1 MTKFTKNVKNPFTK
15 CTVLSEEVCD
25 IQLLTTDIESREENG
40 YMHIMR
46 GSST

>member
-1 MTKFTKNVKNPFTK
+1 MTKFTKNVKNLFTK
-15 CTVLSEEVCD
+15 CTVLSEEVCESH
-25 IQLLTTDIESREENG
+25 LLTTDIESREDR